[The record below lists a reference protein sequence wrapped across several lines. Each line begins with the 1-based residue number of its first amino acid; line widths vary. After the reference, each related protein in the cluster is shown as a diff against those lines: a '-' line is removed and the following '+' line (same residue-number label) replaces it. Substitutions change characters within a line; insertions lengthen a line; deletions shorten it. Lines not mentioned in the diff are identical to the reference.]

1 MRIISNMKVSTKLAV
16 ASVLIIA
23 LMAAIVGTQL
33 WGNSQVKA
41 ATGNVVRRAALARAI
56 LQAKAGIESMQVGAL
71 RVEVAQNVKELF
83 AARDEVFAGAK
94 AATDATDDALRRS
107 SLKTTKAT
115 LSAFVEKI
123 GDYSDDASN
132 LVSVRLQM
140 FGLRSQRAEKK
151 SDAAALAGI
160 DKQLAGLQDRAG
172 KIANKKLAPIA
183 AEITGTAGK
192 LATAVSGRMDQNAVQ
207 AANTLSLVKK
217 VGLAVSLPVMLLLF
231 GAAFFG
237 NRAIARPL
245 RNLVASLKQM
255 AEGEDVEITGTE
267 RGDEIGD
274 TARAVNQIKVM
285 MADRARREA
294 EEKAAADKAQA
305 ARDAEAA
312 ARTAEE
318 RQAQEKRAAAERDA
332 AMEQAAQE
340 FQAAVGS
347 IVNAAVAGDFSQRV
361 DLEGK
366 TGLVLNV
373 GTAINSLCENVAMAL
388 DDLVRMLNAL
398 AAGDLTQRI
407 TAEYEG
413 SFALLKDNA
422 NMTAERI
429 GGIVSDIKAASR
441 EVTNASLEITQST
454 TDLSQRTEEQAA
466 SLEETSASM
475 EEIAST
481 VKKNADNAQA
491 ANQSAIS
498 TREVA
503 GRGTEVVAQAVS
515 AMAQIE
521 ESSRNISEI
530 IVVIDEIAMQTNLL
544 ALNAAVEAA
553 RAGDA
558 GRGFAVVASEV
569 RSLAQRSSQAAK
581 DIKDLIVNS
590 GGQVKEGVELV
601 NRAGSA
607 LTEITNSIKQV
618 ADLVSDIAAAS
629 AEQST
634 GIDQVNKALTQMDE
648 VTQQNSALVEE
659 NAATAKTLEG
669 QARAMDERIA
679 FFQIAEEDGRVDAT
693 FERAATVA
701 DSESLPDVDAPSVVP
716 DAPQRAQARA
726 GGGSRNPIRR
736 VQSALAEGWQ
746 DF

>member
-1 MRIISNMKVSTKLAV
+1 MRSISNMKVSTKLAA
-16 ASVLIIA
+16 ASIVIIVLV
-23 LMAAIVGTQL
+23 AAIVGTQL
-33 WGNSQVKA
+33 WGSIQVKT

-56 LQAKAGIESMQVGAL
+56 LQAKAGIADMQVGAF
-71 RVEVAQNVKELF
+71 RVELARNVKELYQ
-83 AARDEVFAGAK
+83 AQAVVYAGAQ

-115 LSAFVEKI
+115 LTHFVEKI

-132 LVSVRLQM
+132 LVTVHLQM
-140 FGLRSQRAEKK
+140 FQLQAQKAQKKNDPAAIASLEKHIADLKGRA
-151 SDAAALAGI
+151 S
-160 DKQLAGLQDRAG
+160 
-172 KIANKKLAPIA
+172 KIAIGKLAPIA
-183 AEITGTAGK
+183 AEIAGTAGK
-192 LATAVSGRMDQNAVQ
+192 LATAVSGRMDQNAAQ
-207 AANTLSLVKK
+207 AEYKLRLVKI
-217 VGLAVSLPVMLLLF
+217 VGLAVSLPVILLLI

-245 RNLVASLKQM
+245 RNLVVGLKQM
-255 AEGEDVEITGTE
+255 AAGEDVDITGTE

-285 MADRARREA
+285 LAEKARREA
-294 EEKAAADKAQA
+294 EEKAAADKAKA
-305 ARDAEAA
+305 DHDAEQA

-318 RQAQEKRAAAERDA
+318 RQAQEKRAAEERDA
-332 AMEQAAQE
+332 AMQKAAEE
-340 FQAAVGS
+340 FQEAVGS

-373 GTAINSLCENVAMAL
+373 GTGINSLCGNVATAL

-398 AAGDLTQRI
+398 SAGDLTQRI
-407 TAEYEG
+407 TADYQG

-429 GGIVSDIKAASR
+429 AGIVSDIKSSSR
-441 EVTNASLEITQST
+441 EVTNASLEITTST

-481 VKKNADNAQA
+481 VKKNAENAQQ
-491 ANQSAIS
+491 ANQSAIG

-503 GRGTEVVAQAVS
+503 GRGNEVVAQAVN

-530 IVVIDEIAMQTNLL
+530 IVVIDEIARQTNLL

-607 LTEITNSIKQV
+607 LTEITESIKQV

-679 FFQIAEEDGRVDAT
+679 FFKIAGGDGLAP
-693 FERAATVA
+693 AASQPA
-701 DSESLPDVDAPSVVP
+701 HRDMAL
-716 DAPQRAQARA
+716 AQAEPAPVAAHGDGAQSRFKRDA
-726 GGGSRNPIRR
+726 GMKKAVG
-736 VQSALAEGWQ
+736 ADWQ